1 MKIGQYD
8 VGAGATS
15 ATARRCIV
23 LYLLA
28 LIGVVTLVFLL
39 WKAFGPDP
47 SRTPTRGL
55 GPDDDPEFLWK
66 VDREVRRRHT
76 DESGRADGPGQDGN
90 D

>member
-1 MKIGQYD
+1 M
-8 VGAGATS
+8 
-15 ATARRCIV
+15 

-28 LIGVVTLVFLL
+28 LIGAVTLAFLL
-39 WKAFGPDP
+39 WKAFGPDLTHTP
-47 SRTPTRGL
+47 SRGL

-76 DESGRADGPGQDGN
+76 DETGRADGTPQEGN

>member
-1 MKIGQYD
+1 M
-8 VGAGATS
+8 
-15 ATARRCIV
+15 

-28 LIGVVTLVFLL
+28 LIGAVTLAFLL
-39 WKAFGPDP
+39 WKAFGPDLTHTP
-47 SRTPTRGL
+47 SRGL

-76 DESGRADGPGQDGN
+76 DETGRADGNPQEGN